1 MSKTSSR
8 IVQAIEKQKGFFTPN
23 DIVSAVLLSTSKS
36 KKSKKSTKVSQ
47 RQAQQTANRVQ
58 NAISTLYQ
66 CGFLTKQKGKY
77 RVAQPFSFTGTF
89 IHSKKGDGIVYLHD
103 DIEVHIY
110 REDVNHARN
119 KDIVQVQLTDIR
131 RGTLFGR
138 VTSIVTANKQM
149 FFARCVKPN
158 GKFRILQLIDVPGN
172 IQVITKENIKPGVL
186 AIVTV
191 KNSFIQNYQEC
202 TINALIEHE
211 EEYDVQRIV
220 GKFSLPGAHPEY
232 EHLENIEQNVHPH
245 ELKNRKDYRK
255 LLTVT
260 IDGETAK
267 DFDDAISIEYKNGVY
282 TLYVHIA
289 DVSAYVYKD
298 DAIDKE
304 AYNRGTSYYLG
315 NTVIPMLPE
324 KLSNDLCSLK
334 AGVDRLTLSV
344 MLQFDKHGNYRT
356 HEIYRGIINVD
367 QRLTYNVAQEI
378 LNSKKRSNIKAMLGH
393 AKDLAQKLK
402 AKRLS
407 NGRVDLNLAD
417 AEMIFDNN
425 ASIADIAFATRLNSH
440 MIIEEFML
448 SANEV
453 VSRVLRQNNVPTL
466 YRIHEPI
473 AQEKFIALQNFLKTL
488 GIILK
493 EEENVGLA
501 LQRVIDS
508 VAQKEYQ
515 QVVNFIVLKSL
526 MQAYYGPT
534 PLGHF
539 GLGFKD
545 YTHFTSPIRRYPD
558 LIVHRCIKSL
568 IDRVQPPYSPDELAV
583 IGEQSSKLERLAQSA
598 ERDLLKLKACRLL
611 EERVGEEFE
620 GIISGVTRF
629 GFYVSLLDKP
639 IEGMVPLK
647 FLTDDYYLVNED
659 DYTVIGRRLGRRFR
673 LGDLV
678 KVRLI
683 NVDTD
688 FMRIDFEVV

>member
-1 MSKTSSR
+1 MSKTSSS

-23 DIVSAVLLSTSKS
+23 DIIASVLLAKPKGKNL
-36 KKSKKSTKVSQ
+36 KKRKVSQ
-47 RQAQQTANRVQ
+47 REAQKTMHRVE
-58 NAISTLYQ
+58 NTISTLYRY
-66 CGFLTKQKGKY
+66 GFLTRQKGKY
-77 RVAQPFSFTGTF
+77 KIIQPFQFTGTF
-89 IHSKKGDGIVYLHD
+89 IHNKKGSGVVYLND
-103 DIEVHIY
+103 DIEIHIY

-119 KDIVQVQLTDIR
+119 KDIVQIQLTDIR

-138 VTSIVTANKQM
+138 VTAIVNANKQM
-149 FFARCVKPN
+149 FFARCIKSN
-158 GKFRILQLIDVPGN
+158 GKFHILRLLDVPGN
-172 IQVITKENIKPGVL
+172 IQVITKETVKPKNL

-191 KNSFIQNYQEC
+191 KNTFIQNYQEC
-202 TINALIEHE
+202 SINTTIQQE
-211 EEYDVQRIV
+211 EKYDVQRIV
-220 GKFSLPGAHPEY
+220 NKHSLPGIHPEY
-232 EHLENIEQNVHPH
+232 THLEKIEEYVKPQ
-245 ELKNRKDYRK
+245 EYKNRKDYRK

-267 DFDDAISIEYKNGVY
+267 DFDDAISLEYKNGIY

-315 NTVIPMLPE
+315 NAVIPMLPE
-324 KLSNDLCSLK
+324 RLSNDLCSLK

-344 MLQFDKHGNYRT
+344 MIQFDAQGNYRK
-356 HEIYRGIINVD
+356 HSINRAVINVKE
-367 QRLTYNVAQEI
+367 RLTYIQAQEI
-378 LNSKKRSNIKAMLGH
+378 MNSKKRSKIKTMLST
-393 AKDLAQKLK
+393 ARELAFKLK

-425 ASIADIAFATRLNSH
+425 ASIADIAFATRLDSH

-453 VSRVLRQNNVPTL
+453 VSRVLRENNIPTL

-473 AQEKFIALQNFLKTL
+473 ALEKFIALQNFLKTL
-488 GIILK
+488 GITLK
-493 EEENVGLA
+493 EEENIGLA
-501 LQRVIDS
+501 LQKVIDS

-568 IDRVQPPYSPDELAV
+568 IDKDKPPYSSDELAV
-583 IGEQSSKLERLAQSA
+583 IGEQSSKLERVAQLA

-611 EERVGEEFE
+611 EDKIGQEFE

-678 KVRLI
+678 TVRLK
-683 NVDTD
+683 NVDID
-688 FMRIDFEVV
+688 LMRIDFDVV

>member
-8 IVQAIEKQKGFFTPN
+8 ILQTIEKQKGYFTPQ
-23 DIVSAVLLSTSKS
+23 DIVATVLLTKTKS
-36 KKSKKSTKVSQ
+36 KKPKKSKTTQ
-47 RQAQQTANRVQ
+47 RETQKTANRVQ
-58 NAISTLYQ
+58 NTIATLFHY
-66 CGFLTKQKGKY
+66 GFLTKQKGKFKI
-77 RVAQPFSFTGTF
+77 AQPFTFTGTF
-89 IHSKKGDGIVYLHD
+89 IHNKKGHGVVYIND
-103 DIEVHIY
+103 DIEVHIF

-119 KDIVQVQLTDIR
+119 KDQVKVQLTDIR
-131 RGTLFGR
+131 HGTLFGR
-138 VTSIVTANKQM
+138 VTEIVSPNKQM
-149 FFARCVKPN
+149 FFARCIKPN
-158 GKFRILQLIDVPGN
+158 GKFSILQLLDVPGN
-172 IQVITKENIKPGVL
+172 IQVITKENIKPKSL

-202 TINALIEHE
+202 SINTIIHHE
-211 EEYDVQRIV
+211 EQYDIQRIV
-220 GKFSLPGAHPEY
+220 SKHSLPGVHPEY
-232 EHLENIEQNVHPH
+232 KHLEKIEEYVKPH
-245 ELKNRKDYRK
+245 EHKNRKDYRK
-255 LLTVT
+255 LVTVT

-267 DFDDAISIEYKNGVY
+267 DFDDAISLEYKNGIY

-315 NTVIPMLPE
+315 NAVIPMLPE

-344 MLQFDKHGNYRT
+344 MMQFDVHGNYRT
-356 HEIYRGIINVD
+356 HSIHRAIINVNE
-367 QRLTYNVAQEI
+367 RLTYTQAQEI
-378 LNSKKRSNIKAMLGH
+378 LNSKKRGKIKTMLSH
-393 AKDLAQKLK
+393 ARDLAFKLK

-425 ASIADIAFATRLNSH
+425 ASIADIAFATRLESH

-448 SANEV
+448 SANEI
-453 VSRVLRQNNVPTL
+453 VSRVLRQHDIPALHRV
-466 YRIHEPI
+466 HEPI
-473 AQEKFIALQNFLKTL
+473 AEEKFIALQNFLKTL
-488 GIILK
+488 GITLK
-493 EEENVGLA
+493 EEENLGLA

-568 IDRVQPPYSPDELAV
+568 IDNTPPPYLPEELAA
-583 IGEQSSKLERLAQSA
+583 IGEQSSKLERVAQSA
-598 ERDLLKLKACRLL
+598 ERDLLKLKGCRLL
-611 EERVGEEFE
+611 EDKVGQEFE

-659 DYTVIGRRLGRRFR
+659 EYTVIGKRLGRRFR
-673 LGDLV
+673 LGDII
-678 KVRLI
+678 KVRLKS
-683 NVDTD
+683 VDTD
-688 FMRIDFEVV
+688 LMRIDFDVV

>member
-1 MSKTSSR
+1 MSKSTSR
-8 IVQAIEKQKGFFTPN
+8 IIETIEKQKGFFTVN
-23 DIVSAVLLSTSKS
+23 DIMSAVLLPPSKS
-36 KKSKKSTKVSQ
+36 KKSKKTNKLSQ
-47 RQAQQTANRVQ
+47 RQVQQTASRVQ
-58 NAISTLYQ
+58 DAVSTLYQ
-66 CGFLTKQKGKY
+66 YGFLTKQKGKFK
-77 RVAQPFSFTGTF
+77 VPLPFNFTGTF
-89 IHSKKGDGIVYLHD
+89 IHNKKGGGVVYLHD

-110 REDVNHARN
+110 RDDVHHARN

-131 RGTLFGR
+131 RGTLFGK
-138 VTSIVTANKQM
+138 VTSIVTANKEM
-149 FFARCVKPN
+149 FFARCIKQS
-158 GKFRILQLIDVPGN
+158 GKFRILQLLDVPGN
-172 IQVITKENIKPGVL
+172 IQVITKENIKPKSL

-191 KNSFIQNYQEC
+191 KKSFIQNYQEC
-202 TINALIEHE
+202 SINAIIEHE

-220 GKFSLPGAHPEY
+220 SKYSLPGAHPEY
-232 EHLENIEQNVHPH
+232 EHLENIEQYVQPQ

-267 DFDDAISIEYKNGVY
+267 DFDDAISLEYKNGIY

-304 AYNRGTSYYLG
+304 ALNRGTSYYLG

-324 KLSNDLCSLK
+324 RLSNDLCSLK

-344 MLQFDKHGNYRT
+344 MIQFDSHGNYKK
-356 HEIYRGIINVD
+356 HEINRSIINVD
-367 QRLTYNVAQEI
+367 QRLTYNLAQEI
-378 LNSKKRSNIKAMLGH
+378 LDSKKRGAIKTMLGH
-393 AKDLAQKLK
+393 AKDLVQKLK
-402 AKRLS
+402 SKRLS

-417 AEMIFDNN
+417 AQMIFDNN
-425 ASIADIAFATRLNSH
+425 ASIADIAFATRLDSH
-440 MIIEEFML
+440 MIIEECML
-448 SANEV
+448 SANEI
-453 VSRVLRQNNVPTL
+453 VSRVLRENGVPAL

-473 AQEKFIALQNFLKTL
+473 AEEKFIALQNFLKTL
-488 GIILK
+488 GITLK

-501 LQRVIDS
+501 LQRVIDW

-568 IDRVQPPYSPDELAV
+568 IDNNKPPYSPDELAE
-583 IGEQSSKLERLAQSA
+583 IGEQSSKLERVAQSA

-611 EERVGEEFE
+611 EDKIGQEFE

-678 KVRLI
+678 NVRLK
-683 NVDTD
+683 NVDID
-688 FMRIDFEVV
+688 LMRIDFDVV